1 MRRGVLEGQLGR
13 ELAVYCPWEMN
24 SMYTLAD
31 ASSDFRN
38 SSYRSEPGRWDMEL
52 HLFCFAETRGAS
64 CARGVMRSSRVGFR
78 RLGAIVLDAHQ
89 SLS

>member
-1 MRRGVLEGQLGR
+1 MRRGVLKGQLGR

-24 SMYTLAD
+24 SMYRLAD

-38 SSYRSEPGRWDMEL
+38 SSYRSEPGRWDREL
-52 HLFCFAETRGAS
+52 HLVCFAETRGTG
-64 CARGVMRSSRVGFR
+64 CARSVVRSSRVGFK
-78 RLGAIVLDAHQ
+78 RLGAIVLAAHQ